1 MGSAYFTICENFS
14 VIYFFLTQVLNI
26 TANLKDM
33 NEYPTKRKRKTSHL
47 STYSDSSGISRIADG
62 FNGIFS
68 DHCYSVCSMRQPDLK
83 YFDNKGIFKFSK
95 IFSFKLL
102 L

>member
-1 MGSAYFTICENFS
+1 VAQMGSAYFTICENFS

-47 STYSDSSGISRIADG
+47 STYSDSSGISRIADR
-62 FNGIFS
+62 FSGIF
-68 DHCYSVCSMRQPDLK
+68 
-83 YFDNKGIFKFSK
+83 FF
-95 IFSFKLL
+95 
-102 L
+102 